1 MKVDKTVLKETKYI
15 AYFTIILSVFMQ
27 AIFLIAGKWDY
38 TVLLGNIWGII
49 VAVGNFFSMGLS
61 VQKAVTQDEKDAR
74 QIVKLSHSLRFLAI
88 FVLIAAGV
96 LIPFF
101 NSVATVIPLVFP
113 RISIM
118 FRPLIDKNKNN

>member
-61 VQKAVTQDEKDAR
+61 VQKAITQDEKDAR
-74 QIVKLSHSLRFLAI
+74 QTVKLSHSLRFLAI

-118 FRPLIDKNKNN
+118 FRPLIDINKNN